1 MSKLRINTKK
11 ARALKFMKISKH
23 SPVEERTTRR
33 AYSKFVYKLIS
44 ADNLKKAKLELHD
57 TSSKT
62 YCKK

>member
-33 AYSKFVYKLIS
+33 AYSKLIS
-44 ADNLKKAKLELHD
+44 ADGLKKAKLELHD